1 MTEASSEN
9 IVFACFAGIT
19 FVCTALIFKNNVL
32 IYDLHKAIISP
43 CPNCGY
49 LQEPNLYN
57 KIVISTNIVRTIPP
71 RVPVQKGG
79 QPLEQFEIFVFFK
92 NFALITNMIIYL
104 FLIVFVIYMFFK
116 LISLKYEVLAKNSQN
131 LFEGLYNFIFTIVKQ
146 QIDKDGFVYF
156 PLIFCLFLFI
166 LVSNLLGM
174 CLYSFTVTS
183 HIIVAFMLSFG
194 MFIGIVLTGIFVQKV
209 GFLSTFV
216 PSGAPAVLKPF
227 LTCIEIISYFS
238 RPFSLGIRLFANLM
252 SGHTLLAILA
262 NFAFLIFEN
271 SLIIGIIPIVLI
283 VAIVGLEAMIA
294 GLQAY
299 VFTVLVCIYLNES
312 ISGSH

>member
-1 MTEASSEN
+1 MS
-9 IVFACFAGIT
+9 
-19 FVCTALIFKNNVL
+19 LKNTVL
-32 IYDLHKAIISP
+32 IYDLHKAVLKP
-43 CPNCGY
+43 CPQCGY
-49 LQEPNLYN
+49 GKQEVPLVHGPLEIPT
-57 KIVISTNIVRTIPP
+57 KIIRAMPP
-71 RVPVQKGG
+71 RVPGVQGG
-79 QPLEQFEIFVFFK
+79 QPLEQFEVFVFFNK

-104 FLIVFVIYMFFK
+104 FLIVFVIYIFFK

-131 LFEGLYNFIFTIVKQ
+131 LFEGLYNFILTIIKQ
-146 QIDKDGFVYF
+146 QIDKDGFAYF
-156 PLIFCLFLFI
+156 PLVFCLFLFI

-183 HIIVAFMLSFG
+183 HIIIAFMLSFS

-227 LTCIEIISYFS
+227 LICIEIISYFS

-271 SLIIGIIPIVLI
+271 SLIIGIIPIILI

-312 ISGSH
+312 IRGSH